1 MSATIWVSSCIQSL
15 QRRRE
20 PFDITPPPLRF
31 LNRLSSSYIR
41 IRTAPLLANSSILP
55 NKFHVIC
62 SRITSPGAS
71 SVDDLTQDL
80 DLPISIQLQSI
91 VTEAQF
97 DEIISETQQPYDA
110 VIILWK
116 CIYLKP
122 KLEKLAA
129 EYQPRFGLLPL
140 LINKIRFYSVDVN
153 KVPHRLVSRAGVT
166 KMPTIQLWKDAKK
179 QAEVIGGHKA
189 YLVVNEIR
197 EMIEDEC
204 SV

>member
-1 MSATIWVSSCIQSL
+1 MSATIRVSPSIQSL
-15 QRRRE
+15 QRRE
-20 PFDITPPPLRF
+20 PFDVTSPLVRF
-31 LNRLSSSYIR
+31 RNRFSSSSYIR
-41 IRTAPLLANSSILP
+41 IANSSILP
-55 NKFHVIC
+55 KKFNVIC
-62 SRITSPGAS
+62 GRITSLGAS
-71 SVDDLTQDL
+71 SVEGLTQNL
-80 DLPISIQLQSI
+80 DSPISIELQPI

-97 DEIISETQQPYDA
+97 DQIISETQQPHDA

-122 KLEKLAA
+122 KLEKLAT
-129 EYQPRFGLLPL
+129 EYQPR
-140 LINKIRFYSVDVN
+140 IQFYCVDVN

-179 QAEVIGGHKA
+179 LAEVIGGHKA

-204 SV
+204 SL